1 MIDRH
6 TLLFKSLHA
15 QCSGPSLARS
25 ISPKTSLIFSPYHL
39 SISRN
44 ADLSENLAL
53 KSMSFSST
61 RNTQRCLAF
70 TKRWSCPTWKK
81 PPQLSP
87 RENFSAPMRKVG
99 VFLVMFQGVGTL
111 AVDLQ
116 LEHVTVRWHDSSK
129 SSVTIWHN
137 ENRGC
142 LLLLPS
148 LRW

>member
-1 MIDRH
+1 MIDIHFSSNLFTHSAPGHHWLGPYHQR
-6 TLLFKSLHA
+6 LLSSSLH
-15 QCSGPSLARS
+15 
-25 ISPKTSLIFSPYHL
+25 ITYPYHETQT
-39 SISRN
+39 SQK
-44 ADLSENLAL
+44 NLAL

-81 PPQLSP
+81 PPQRSP